1 MAGKVYDMKNSNIF
15 QYAGG
20 RVVSNSTSMPS
31 RGAGEIDVGQ
41 YEVVEDFE
49 FMDDVC
55 SLVSVNMIKD
65 IGPYDEDFFFDYEE
79 TEWNCRMQEKGY
91 RITYNPK
98 IVCHTASMEVQE
110 VYDCRHLLS
119 FATWRGKVL
128 FFV

>member
-1 MAGKVYDMKNSNIF
+1 
-15 QYAGG
+15 
-20 RVVSNSTSMPS
+20 MPS

-79 TEWNCRMQEKGY
+79 TEWNCR
-91 RITYNPK
+91 T
-98 IVCHTASMEVQE
+98 
-110 VYDCRHLLS
+110 
-119 FATWRGKVL
+119 
-128 FFV
+128 